1 MLKDFFIVGIGSFF
15 GGGLRFVVSRLFSN
29 STITDFPWATLIV
42 NLIGCL
48 FLGALSAIDFG
59 RTPLT
64 EKLKLL
70 FASGFCGGFTTF
82 STFMLESSNYIKAG
96 NPMNSFIYMGISLI
110 LGMAMVMAGYYL
122 TKTLTA

>member
-1 MLKDFFIVGIGSFF
+1 MGDPHRQSYRLLVLGSPL
-15 GGGLRFVVSRLFSN
+15 GNRFRKE
-29 STITDFPWATLIV
+29 
-42 NLIGCL
+42 
-48 FLGALSAIDFG
+48 
-59 RTPLT
+59 TPLT